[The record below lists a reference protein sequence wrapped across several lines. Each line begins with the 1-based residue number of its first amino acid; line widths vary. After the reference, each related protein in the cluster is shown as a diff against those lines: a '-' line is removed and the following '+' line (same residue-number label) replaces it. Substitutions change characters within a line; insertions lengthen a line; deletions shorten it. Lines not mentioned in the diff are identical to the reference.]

1 MFIIKPHIFNNF
13 PQITAAVSTTVGLN
27 RQAPYYFNLSP
38 NVNDD
43 NKKVTE
49 NRRAFFNILRFNENE
64 IAYQYQ
70 IHSDIVTVTDSAGNC
85 GDSDALITSK
95 KNLLLVLTIADCT
108 PVLIYDIK
116 NQVIAAVHSGWRG
129 AENKILKKTLLR
141 MNELFNTKGEDLMVY
156 LGPSVSQINY
166 EVSEDVSKRF
176 KKKYLQNYNGGLLLD
191 VANANYDM
199 LIDFHV
205 KINNIQKSVLCT
217 YQMKGLLHSY
227 RRDGNKSG
235 RSLAVIGMRN

>member
-1 MFIIKPHIFNNF
+1 MFIIKPYIFNTF
-13 PQITAAVSTTVGLN
+13 PQITAAVSTIVGLK

-38 NVNDD
+38 NVND
-43 NKKVTE
+43 NIEKVME
-49 NRRAFFNILRFNENE
+49 NRRAFFSNIGFNENE

-70 IHSDIVTVTDSAGNC
+70 IHSDIITVTDSAGNC
-85 GDSDALITSK
+85 GDSDALITSG

-108 PVLIYDIK
+108 PILIYDFK

-141 MNELFNTKGEDLMVY
+141 MNELFNTKGEDLIVY

-166 EVSEDVSKRF
+166 EVSEDVAGLF
-176 KKKYLQNYNGGLLLD
+176 NKKYLQNYNGRLLLD
-191 VANANYDM
+191 VASVNYDI

-205 KINNIQKSVLCT
+205 KKNNIQKSVLCT
-217 YQMKGLLHSY
+217 YQMKALLHSY

-235 RSLAVIGMRN
+235 RSLAVIGMRT

>member
-13 PQITAAVSTTVGLN
+13 PQITAAVSTTVGLK

-43 NKKVTE
+43 NKKVME
-49 NRRAFFNILRFNENE
+49 NRQAFFSNIGFNENE

-70 IHSDIVTVTDSAGNC
+70 IHSDIITVTDSAGNC
-85 GDSDALITSK
+85 GDSDALITSR

-108 PVLIYDIK
+108 PILIYDFK

-129 AENKILKKTLLR
+129 AENQILKKALLR
-141 MNELFNTKGEDLMVY
+141 MNELFKTKGEDLLVY

-166 EVSEDVSKRF
+166 EVSEDVAGLF
-176 KKKYLQNYNGGLLLD
+176 NKKYLQNYNGRLLLD

-199 LIDFHV
+199 LMDFHV
-205 KINNIQKSVLCT
+205 KKNNIQKSVLCT

-227 RRDGNKSG
+227 RRDRNKSG
-235 RSLAVIGMRN
+235 RSLAVIGIRI